1 MFVKKN
7 IEGSCVCA
15 VSFDHIFSPLS
26 QNYQELGGAEKV
38 QGEGLDPGV
47 VDAQLPVD
55 TRALDAGED
64 A

>member
-1 MFVKKN
+1 M
-7 IEGSCVCA
+7 
-15 VSFDHIFSPLS
+15 SFDHIFSPLS